1 MDRGLLLALP
11 GGEHGFLVVV
21 TLIVFVLG
29 CFLDFFEI
37 AFILVPLLVPVAE
50 TLGIDLIWF
59 GIILSINLQA
69 SFLTPPFGFAL
80 FYLRSIAPKADWQ
93 DTVIQKTLPAVRTTQ
108 IYMGALPFVAIQIA
122 VILIVIANP
131 GLVTHYKDSS
141 AVPARDPLQPFT
153 PGLGGG
159 LNLPPLVLPG
169 TETDDNPKTPA
180 IDLSQPPRIE

>member
-1 MDRGLLLALP
+1 
-11 GGEHGFLVVV
+11 
-21 TLIVFVLG
+21 
-29 CFLDFFEI
+29 
-37 AFILVPLLVPVAE
+37 
-50 TLGIDLIWF
+50 
-59 GIILSINLQA
+59 
-69 SFLTPPFGFAL
+69 
-80 FYLRSIAPKADWQ
+80 
-93 DTVIQKTLPAVRTTQ
+93 
-108 IYMGALPFVAIQIA
+108 MGALPFVAIQIA